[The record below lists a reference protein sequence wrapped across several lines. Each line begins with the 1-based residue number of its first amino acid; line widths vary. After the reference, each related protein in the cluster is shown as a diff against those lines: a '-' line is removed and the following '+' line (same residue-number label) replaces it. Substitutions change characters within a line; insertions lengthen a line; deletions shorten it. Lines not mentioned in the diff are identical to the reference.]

1 MNYEEKIWHDIFWEV
16 EPTTTWYFEL
26 KSMENFTPYHT
37 DTKNEK
43 MFSKW
48 RWTWNYKIERKE
60 RIYENVIKALKMLTK
75 LKYELYDKIENV
87 DKRPRDTWHNTE
99 IKTKKWEL
107 LFSFVWNDEYDLQ
120 KNLYTFLGKLVIEN
134 ENVIPFLFDK
144 K

>member
-1 MNYEEKIWHDIFWEV
+1 MDYKEETWHDIFWET
-16 EPTTTWYFEL
+16 EPTTIWYFEL
-26 KSMENFTPYHT
+26 KSMENFTPYQT

-43 MFSKW
+43 AFSKW

-60 RIYENVIKALKMLTK
+60 RIYENVIKALKMITK
-75 LKYELYDKIENV
+75 LKYELYDKIE
-87 DKRPRDTWHNTE
+87 DIGKRPRDKLHNTE

-120 KNLYTFLGKLVIEN
+120 KNLYTFLGKTVIEN